1 MESWIGIARRG
12 LAVESCNWNDVGVI
26 DSYVQWTH
34 LVIILEIFSEKK
46 NYEQPYLGV
55 QLSLKRYDLGVQL
68 GLEEDDMEFIVNGMT
83 WESNLV
89 LKKMIWSL

>member
-1 MESWIGIARRG
+1 MNTFSHYFIKE
-12 LAVESCNWNDVGVI
+12 D
-26 DSYVQWTH
+26 
-34 LVIILEIFSEKK
+34 IFSEKK